1 MQTTINNLIINL
13 LSQENL
19 FIANS
24 IRLEE
29 LQTSIQAT
37 YKELSSANA
46 EDSVY
51 SLVRGLA
58 AKYDVLL

>member
-13 LSQENL
+13 LLQENL
-19 FIANS
+19 FISNNIS
-24 IRLEE
+24 LEE

-37 YKELSSANA
+37 YKDLSSVNA
-46 EDSVY
+46 DDSVY

-58 AKYDVLL
+58 AKYYTLL